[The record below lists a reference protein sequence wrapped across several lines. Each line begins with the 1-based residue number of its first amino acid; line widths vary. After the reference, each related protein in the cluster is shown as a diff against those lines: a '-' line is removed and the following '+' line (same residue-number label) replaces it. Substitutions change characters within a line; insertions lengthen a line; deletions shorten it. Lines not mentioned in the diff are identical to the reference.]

1 MTLDLRLPDI
11 SGTDHEKLE
20 KIRSYLFQIA
30 GQLQF
35 ALGEIDATVKSTE
48 TTIHKIAPNGEVKID
63 KQSTFDSIKALI
75 IKSADIVEAYSDEIT
90 KTLEGKYVAV
100 SEFGTYTE
108 ETKNKIEAN
117 STGISQVYTNTQTIK
132 DDLEGI
138 IKKINTR
145 AYINTGALGSK
156 DGKTIYGLEIGQRD
170 EANEDVFYRYA
181 RFTADRLSFFDEEGN
196 EVAYISSNKLHI
208 TNAEITNADVK
219 ELKMGK
225 FVLDSNYGLTLKWV
239 EGGK

>member
-35 ALGEIDATVKSTE
+35 ALGEIDASVKSTE

-117 STGISQVYTNTQTIK
+117 SKNITQYYENAQEIK
-132 DDLEGI
+132 DELGQRIDDI
-138 IKKINTR
+138 DTS
-145 AYINTGALGSK
+145 AYIKTGELYREGGVAINGV
-156 DGKTIYGLEIGQRD
+156 EIGQTD
-170 EANEDVFYRYA
+170 KVNGNKFTRYA
-181 RFTADRLSFFDEEGN
+181 RFTADRLSFFDDQTN
-196 EVAYISSNKLHI
+196 EVAYISSNKLYI
-208 TNAEITNADVK
+208 ANAEV
-219 ELKMGK
+219 LGK
-225 FVLDSNYGLTLKWV
+225 LRIGKYVLDATYGLTLKW
-239 EGGK
+239 EGTE